1 VSREGK
7 KNTNCDASRY
17 LLVVFPVRLFI
28 GATAGKKK
36 KTEIVLK
43 QVESSRNNS

>member
-36 KTEIVLK
+36 TEIVLK

>member
-36 KTEIVLK
+36 KKLK
-43 QVESSRNNS
+43 